1 VQPSTPESLTNRD
14 LLKELF
20 SDVSLLAQRQVKLAE
35 LEARRQLKREVRVIE
50 WLGTGGALAFAG
62 TILWLVAAALGL
74 GAALA
79 GAYWAGALIVGA
91 VLLAAAAIAGVIGW
105 SRRVKQPLRRSR
117 RELEKEVTWV
127 RHQVTT

>member
-1 VQPSTPESLTNRD
+1 MQPSTPESLTNRD